1 MKRTTSGNSP
11 PEVRQAIVILPAMG
25 LFTPSS
31 NERRLRIIERKLDAI
46 MAHLG
51 IAQASDDDI
60 AEVRQLAANGRKI
73 EAIKL
78 YRQQTGCGLAE
89 AKAFVDAL

>member
-1 MKRTTSGNSP
+1 MGFFSSASNSEP
-11 PEVRQAIVILPAMG
+11 
-25 LFTPSS
+25 
-31 NERRLRIIERKLDAI
+31 RLRAIERKLDAI

-51 IAQASDDDI
+51 IDDPHSQLD
-60 AEVRQLAANGRKI
+60 EVKQLAMNGRKI

-89 AKAFVDAL
+89 AKTYVDSL

>member
-1 MKRTTSGNSP
+1 
-11 PEVRQAIVILPAMG
+11 MG
-25 LFTPSS
+25 LFSSSPS
-31 NERRLRIIERKLDAI
+31 EARLRAIERKLDAI

-51 IAQASDDDI
+51 IEEASDGLDEI
-60 AEVRQLAANGRKI
+60 KQLAANGHKL

-89 AKAFVDAL
+89 AKSFVDSL